1 MTEHIDMRPLKER
14 AFALK
19 EPTLRTIREVL
30 ISQPDTM
37 SKEEFLVKAGDWLR
51 LMEIKEVTK

>member
-1 MTEHIDMRPLKER
+1 MTEQIDMRTLKNR

-19 EPTLRTIREVL
+19 DPTLRTFREVL

-37 SKEEFLVKAGDWLR
+37 SKEEFLAKAQDWLR
-51 LMEIKEVTK
+51 LLEIKEVTK